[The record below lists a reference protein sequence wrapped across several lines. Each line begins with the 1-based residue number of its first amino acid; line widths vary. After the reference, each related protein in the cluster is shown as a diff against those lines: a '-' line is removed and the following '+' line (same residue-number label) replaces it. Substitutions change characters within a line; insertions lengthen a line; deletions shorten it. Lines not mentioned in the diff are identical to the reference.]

1 MLEENQLN
9 IIITVATFLSAISL
23 GLVNTLDSE
32 CESIGCD
39 LLNITL
45 SVTNF
50 CWLSSL
56 IVSAHI
62 ILNKDQNIKNH
73 KICLVLFSSGFLVTL
88 LYILLSGLYRIIYTT
103 NLYLG
108 IVNLTNLSILL
119 IIILVIRSNYV
130 NSKK

>member
-23 GLVNTLDSE
+23 GSVNTLDSE

-56 IVSAHI
+56 MVSAHI

-103 NLYLG
+103 NLYIG

>member
-56 IVSAHI
+56 MVSAHI

>member
-23 GLVNTLDSE
+23 GLVNTLDNE

-56 IVSAHI
+56 MVSAHI

-88 LYILLSGLYRIIYTT
+88 LYTLLSGLYRIIYTT